1 MEDTSNSDKSEK
13 SDQINNSS
21 LGDNSRDYKKQ
32 KYRETQHSQS
42 LRKEPQV
49 DILLKKIQP
58 SLSER
63 EWIINQR
70 QRNVSAIMSTKSELV
85 CTNSSGFLI

>member
-1 MEDTSNSDKSEK
+1 MEDISNNDKNEK

-21 LGDNSRDYKKQ
+21 LGDNSRDHKKQ
-32 KYRETQHSQS
+32 KYDETQNSQS
-42 LRKEPQV
+42 LRKTPQV
-49 DILLKKIQP
+49 DILLRKIQP

-70 QRNVSAIMSTKSELV
+70 QRNVSAIMSTKGELV
-85 CTNSSGFLI
+85 CTNSFDFLI

>member
-1 MEDTSNSDKSEK
+1 MGDTSDSDK

-32 KYRETQHSQS
+32 KSRKTQHLQS
-42 LRKEPQV
+42 LRKTSQI

-58 SLSER
+58 SLSKR

-70 QRNVSAIMSTKSELV
+70 QRNASSTMSTKGKLF
-85 CTNSSGFLI
+85 CTNFFDFLI